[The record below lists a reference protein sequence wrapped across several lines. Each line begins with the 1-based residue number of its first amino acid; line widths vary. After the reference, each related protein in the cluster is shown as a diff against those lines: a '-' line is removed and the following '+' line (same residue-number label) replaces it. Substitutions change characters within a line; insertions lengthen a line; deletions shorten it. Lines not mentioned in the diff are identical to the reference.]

1 MYVVIEG
8 ELTLYKKDATNKS
21 KNLPFMILSK
31 GEICACEDVLEKSN
45 LKYGG
50 VITSSEA
57 VLLKINRDLFLDIF
71 GDKISEDVL
80 QERNELADKLI
91 EVKSKKSINDSLKK
105 LN

>member
-1 MYVVIEG
+1 
-8 ELTLYKKDATNKS
+8 
-21 KNLPFMILSK
+21 MILSK